1 MNSRKAW
8 RTLLWEVGRFS
19 NEVRDLVAIPVW
31 VRSIKILNIDCGIV
45 ISFISGNP
53 CLVDAE
59 IISNGKFDK
68 PTGSFVASG
77 SDLTIK
83 CNKGF
88 VLKGV
93 AKVTCKDGKL
103 SVGENTGCRVSLQ
116 VVELE
121 KKIQFFIMLL
131 AFQGLK
137 FVYKLQTI
145 I

>member
-1 MNSRKAW
+1 MVVFFFI
-8 RTLLWEVGRFS
+8 ERF
-19 NEVRDLVAIPVW
+19 
-31 VRSIKILNIDCGIV
+31 
-45 ISFISGNP
+45 

-59 IISNGKFDK
+59 IISNGKFDE

-93 AKVTCKDGKL
+93 EKVTCKDGKL

-116 VVELE
+116 SFYFL
-121 KKIQFFIMLL
+121 
-131 AFQGLK
+131 
-137 FVYKLQTI
+137 
-145 I
+145 